1 MASTSDSP
9 LQMPSK
15 RFTSDEKGHRANNQ
29 ALEQFGNI
37 AFLALVPVGGIIG
50 YGGSIPPAGFL
61 ICNGAP
67 INRHAYPGLFS
78 IIGTTYGSGDGSTT
92 FNIPTR
98 LQASQIFAGNA
109 TAGST
114 GLLLIR
120 TGVY

>member
-1 MASTSDSP
+1 MPTSDSP

-15 RFTSDEKGHRANNQ
+15 RFTSDEKAHRANNQ

-37 AFLALVPVGGIIG
+37 AFYGFVPLGGIIG
-50 YGGSIPPAGFL
+50 YAGATAPAGYL
-61 ICNGAP
+61 ACNGAAV
-67 INRHAYPGLFS
+67 NRRAYAALFS
-78 IIGTTYGSGDGSTT
+78 LCGTTYGPGDGSTT
-92 FNIPTR
+92 FNVPTR
-98 LQASQIFAGNA
+98 LQASQILAGNA